1 MNPISLNLGP
11 VAAHPSGAAGRIQ
24 SEPNGKRRND
34 KAHPPPGGLGPPGA
48 ASRTGG
54 EARDR
59 GPIAPSKQPDSE
71 PQNPAKPANAD
82 AETAPSKL
90 QASTAEAEVPLAAPS
105 WGVPE
110 NFQSLVVSVM
120 GGTQPIIAEPA
131 AAPIPDSLR
140 AEATAGTVPSVAQAG
155 SVSIPGFVLGDRAG
169 DAAQPGE
176 AQAAELPVEDALA
189 AELVPGPLIQGSS
202 GSESQSV
209 AEVPEP
215 ILSQIFDSTQLG
227 SDSSGN
233 AAQTPQQVAKAP
245 AKASEAAEVA
255 SAAPLVEGEGA
266 AAQIASRET
275 APDRPNDEA
284 TAAPSDSVGTQPE
297 SFTGGEGS
305 VGAETPSGQG
315 ASLKAEPASGDAA
328 GAEAQPLDAI
338 RAASVQTTPLTRV
351 RSEPSELTSLSAD
364 VRNRVVAQVAD
375 HIESILAVRPRNGVV
390 LRLEPH
396 DLGVVEIG
404 LKATEGGVEA
414 KLAASHASVH
424 AALEQS
430 KAQLGAALE
439 AKGLTLVALTIE
451 SQSDL
456 GSQTHQQAQ
465 PDSGQP
471 QNASLR
477 GQGLHRASEPGTN
490 LTFYDARRQSAGV
503 DIWI

>member
-71 PQNPAKPANAD
+71 PQAPAKPANAD
-82 AETAPSKL
+82 AESVPSKL

-140 AEATAGTVPSVAQAG
+140 AEATAGTVPSAAHAE

-176 AQAAELPVEDALA
+176 APVFDLPVDESFA

-202 GSESQSV
+202 GSESQSI

-215 ILSQIFDSTQLG
+215 ILSPIFDSTQVAG
-227 SDSSGN
+227 DSSEK

-328 GAEAQPLDAI
+328 GSEGPPLDAI
-338 RAASVQTTPLTRV
+338 RAASAQTTPLTRV

-430 KAQLGAALE
+430 KAQLGAAME
-439 AKGLTLVALTIE
+439 AKGLTVVALTIE

-456 GSQTHQQAQ
+456 GNQAHQQAR

-471 QNASLR
+471 QNSSLR
-477 GQGLHRASEPGTN
+477 GQGLHRTSESTK
-490 LTFYDARRQSAGV
+490 LTTFYDARRQSAGV

>member
-233 AAQTPQQVAKAP
+233 AAQTPQQVAKP
-245 AKASEAAEVA
+245 RPKQAKRRRLRAR
-255 SAAPLVEGEGA
+255 PL
-266 AAQIASRET
+266 
-275 APDRPNDEA
+275 
-284 TAAPSDSVGTQPE
+284 
-297 SFTGGEGS
+297 
-305 VGAETPSGQG
+305 
-315 ASLKAEPASGDAA
+315 SLKAKARRPKS
-328 GAEAQPLDAI
+328 PLEKRLRTDPTTKRQQHPPI
-338 RAASVQTTPLTRV
+338 RWEHSP
-351 RSEPSELTSLSAD
+351 SLSQAAKA
-364 VRNRVVAQVAD
+364 RSARKLPVA
-375 HIESILAVRPRNGVV
+375 
-390 LRLEPH
+390 
-396 DLGVVEIG
+396 
-404 LKATEGGVEA
+404 KAP
-414 KLAASHASVH
+414 LSR
-424 AALEQS
+424 
-430 KAQLGAALE
+430 
-439 AKGLTLVALTIE
+439 
-451 SQSDL
+451 
-456 GSQTHQQAQ
+456 
-465 PDSGQP
+465 
-471 QNASLR
+471 QNLP
-477 GQGLHRASEPGTN
+477 PGTPQ
-490 LTFYDARRQSAGV
+490 ARKRSPSTLLGPPV
-503 DIWI
+503 FRRHR